1 MSNPVNLLPCCL
13 ITKFQNQGVTQL
25 SGYLVCNRN
34 SPLLAPCATL
44 SMDVGCRFFVPPDEE
59 IVEFAVWAW
68 KSQLDRTNSCTT
80 KTVLIVGRA
89 FGHPPNVMMRDVG
102 AGPTLRRFL
111 RRLPRRGRHVSLL
124 HWERS
129 LLFRTPRA
137 SAARA
142 ARTEPGE
149 PRLQVGGRAPSQ
161 AVALGRKQPLR
172 SSHQNES
179 TLAGR
184 NGPLLGMEKKKSEME

>member
-1 MSNPVNLLPCCL
+1 
-13 ITKFQNQGVTQL
+13 
-25 SGYLVCNRN
+25 
-34 SPLLAPCATL
+34 
-44 SMDVGCRFFVPPDEE
+44 
-59 IVEFAVWAW
+59 
-68 KSQLDRTNSCTT
+68 
-80 KTVLIVGRA
+80 
-89 FGHPPNVMMRDVG
+89 MRDVG

-172 SSHQNES
+172 NRLFKCISYSYDKCAGVARSTRRTARAGVARARQSLVTVASES
-179 TLAGR
+179 GSG
-184 NGPLLGMEKKKSEME
+184 NSGMLKYRFKKGFFYEKLKGNLVFFESVLPHTPNVIIGESKL